1 MRITVKLF
9 ASLAEYL
16 PPGAQ
21 RNATEVEVPDGA
33 SVQEVLD
40 RLDVPQ
46 EKTHL
51 VICNGL
57 YVPHSLRAV
66 ETLAAGDTLALW
78 PPVAGG

>member
-16 PPGAQ
+16 PAGAQ
-21 RNATEVEVPDGA
+21 RNATEIEVPDGA
-33 SVQEVLD
+33 SVQDILE
-40 RLDVPQ
+40 RLDVPE

-51 VICNGL
+51 VVCNGV
-57 YVPHSLRAV
+57 YVPHSLRTS
-66 ETLAAGDTLALW
+66 ETLSAGDTLALW